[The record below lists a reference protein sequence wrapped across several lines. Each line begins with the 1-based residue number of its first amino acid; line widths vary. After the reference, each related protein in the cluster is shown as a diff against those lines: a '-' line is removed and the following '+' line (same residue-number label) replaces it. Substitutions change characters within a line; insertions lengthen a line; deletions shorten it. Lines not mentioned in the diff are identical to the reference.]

1 MSHLIIDRRYLSEVS
16 SGEEDFG
23 FEDPWVITAFVL
35 LGLLLFAVFVRA
47 FTKYC
52 CSISINT
59 HAFKQKIGLVAV
71 ERV

>member
-1 MSHLIIDRRYLSEVS
+1 MSHLMIAHRYLSEAS
-16 SGEEDFG
+16 SGGEDFG
-23 FEDPWVITAFVL
+23 FDDPWVITAFVL

-59 HAFKQKIGLVAV
+59 HAFKHKIGLARID
-71 ERV
+71 RV